1 MQIAIISDTHLPKG
15 ARRLPDECVERLKA
29 ADLILHAGDLSVVGV
44 LNHLE
49 SIGPP
54 IAAIHGNVDDAE
66 VRRRIPAQRVAEAV
80 GVRIGMVHDSG
91 PAEGRLERLRKR
103 FPDTQ
108 AVVYG
113 HSHIP
118 LHERA
123 EDGFQIFNPGSPTE
137 RRRQPGHT
145 MGMARVSDGAIT
157 FELIA
162 LD

>member
-1 MQIAIISDTHLPKG
+1 VQIAIISDTHLPKG
-15 ARRLPDECVERLKA
+15 ARRLPDECVERLKG

-49 SIGPP
+49 SVGPP

-66 VRRRIPAQRVAEAV
+66 VRRRIPAQRVVEAE

-91 PAEGRLERLRKR
+91 SAEGRLERLRKR
-103 FPDTQ
+103 FPDTH

-113 HSHIP
+113 HSHTP
-118 LHERA
+118 LHEQA
-123 EDGFQIFNPGSPTE
+123 DDGFQIFNPGSPTE

-145 MGMARVSDGAIT
+145 MGAARVSNGAIT